1 MPPVAYF
8 LGKVGL
14 VAISSTVQVALLLL
28 VARVFFGVQLPST
41 ADRWAVFALVF
52 ALGVFGGTVLGI
64 AYSSMAT
71 ARTVGA
77 VVIGPMLV
85 LQFISGVY
93 IAFDD
98 VPQWLQQVASVF
110 PLKWIAQGMRSVFY
124 PDRARLGRDGRLLGD
139 RPHRAGA
146 AAPGPWAGSCCA
158 CSPSSGS
165 SAAPREPSGATMSDV
180 TATGASSREEFGAM
194 WRRQQPYWHAVF
206 AIVWAAAVVV
216 TLLDDPGPARPRRR
230 RSRCSG
236 SSPLAYAVLGT
247 RAMTHRDLRWAVAYQ
262 VVAWSALLGHPVG
275 RPEHPGLAALL
286 HALPPAVGDAA
297 DPLGGRGHGRRR
309 HRVLARALG
318 AARLLQPTSL
328 TEILISGVISMGLS
342 LSLGLFINR
351 IVGEAESRAETIDE
365 LRATQARL
373 AAAERDR
380 GVHEERERIS
390 REIHDTLA
398 QGFTSVV
405 ALSRAAQA
413 ALARGDTAAAG
424 ERLALIEQT
433 ASDNLDEA
441 RLIVAELTPG
451 HLQSRT
457 LGEALERLGAAVTS
471 ETGLRADV
479 RVAGDPVPLG
489 GSAEVVILRTAQEA
503 LSNVR
508 RHASAARVDLTLA
521 YDDPDEVVLTV
532 HDDGLGFDPDGARS
546 GFGLDGV
553 QARAAEVGGAVEV
566 LSEPGTGTTLRLVVP
581 R

>member
-1 MPPVAYF
+1 
-8 LGKVGL
+8 
-14 VAISSTVQVALLLL
+14 
-28 VARVFFGVQLPST
+28 
-41 ADRWAVFALVF
+41 
-52 ALGVFGGTVLGI
+52 
-64 AYSSMAT
+64 
-71 ARTVGA
+71 
-77 VVIGPMLV
+77 
-85 LQFISGVY
+85 
-93 IAFDD
+93 
-98 VPQWLQQVASVF
+98 
-110 PLKWIAQGMRSVFY
+110 
-124 PDRARLGRDGRLLGD
+124 
-139 RPHRAGA
+139 
-146 AAPGPWAGSCCA
+146 
-158 CSPSSGS
+158 
-165 SAAPREPSGATMSDV
+165 
-180 TATGASSREEFGAM
+180 M

-216 TLLDDPGPARPRRR
+216 TLLDDPGPHGRGPSLALL
-230 RSRCSG
+230 G
-236 SSPLAYAVLGT
+236 VIALAYVVLGT
-247 RAMTHRDLRWAVAYQ
+247 RGMTNRSIRWAVAYQ
-262 VVAWSALLGHPVG
+262 VVAWTALLGIQWVDSGTQAWLLYFALFPQLWAMLPTRWAVVG
-275 RPEHPGLAALL
+275 TAVVVSAFSVVRWAQLGFSTESLA
-286 HALPPAVGDAA
+286 
-297 DPLGGRGHGRRR
+297 
-309 HRVLARALG
+309 
-318 AARLLQPTSL
+318 
-328 TEILISGVISMGLS
+328 EILISSVISMGLS

-373 AAAERDR
+373 SAAQRDR

-424 ERLALIEQT
+424 ERLALIEHT

-471 ETGLRADV
+471 ETGLHADV

-508 RHASAARVDLTLA
+508 RHASAARVDLVLA

-532 HDDGLGFDPDGARS
+532 HDDGLGFDPDGARP
-546 GFGLDGV
+546 GFGLDGAR
-553 QARAAEVGGAVEV
+553 ARAAEVGGAVQV

>member
-1 MPPVAYF
+1 
-8 LGKVGL
+8 
-14 VAISSTVQVALLLL
+14 
-28 VARVFFGVQLPST
+28 
-41 ADRWAVFALVF
+41 
-52 ALGVFGGTVLGI
+52 
-64 AYSSMAT
+64 
-71 ARTVGA
+71 
-77 VVIGPMLV
+77 
-85 LQFISGVY
+85 
-93 IAFDD
+93 
-98 VPQWLQQVASVF
+98 
-110 PLKWIAQGMRSVFY
+110 
-124 PDRARLGRDGRLLGD
+124 
-139 RPHRAGA
+139 
-146 AAPGPWAGSCCA
+146 
-158 CSPSSGS
+158 
-165 SAAPREPSGATMSDV
+165 MSDV
-180 TATGASSREEFGAM
+180 TATGATSREEFGAM

-206 AIVWAAAVVV
+206 ALVWAAAVVV
-216 TLLDDPGPARPRRR
+216 TLIDDPGPHGRAP
-230 RSRCSG
+230 SLALLG
-236 SSPLAYAVLGT
+236 VIALAYGTLGV
-247 RAMTHRDLRWAVAYQ
+247 RGMTDRDLRWSVAYQ
-262 VVAWSALLGHPVG
+262 VVAWTALLGIQWVDPSTQAWLLYFALFPQLWAMLPTRWAVVG
-275 RPEHPGLAALL
+275 TVVVVTAFSVVRWAQLDFSSE
-286 HALPPAVGDAA
+286 
-297 DPLGGRGHGRRR
+297 
-309 HRVLARALG
+309 
-318 AARLLQPTSL
+318 SL
-328 TEILISGVISMGLS
+328 TEILVSGVISMGLS

-351 IVGEAESRAETIDE
+351 IVGEAESRAQTIDE

-373 AAAERDR
+373 AAVERDR
-380 GVHEERERIS
+380 GVQEERERIS

-413 ALARGDTAAAG
+413 ALARGDTSAAG

-471 ETGLRADV
+471 ETGLRAAV

-532 HDDGLGFDPDGARS
+532 HDDGLGFDLDGARS

-553 QARAAEVGGAVEV
+553 QARAAEVGGAVQV

>member
-1 MPPVAYF
+1 M
-8 LGKVGL
+8 
-14 VAISSTVQVALLLL
+14 
-28 VARVFFGVQLPST
+28 
-41 ADRWAVFALVF
+41 
-52 ALGVFGGTVLGI
+52 
-64 AYSSMAT
+64 
-71 ARTVGA
+71 
-77 VVIGPMLV
+77 
-85 LQFISGVY
+85 
-93 IAFDD
+93 
-98 VPQWLQQVASVF
+98 
-110 PLKWIAQGMRSVFY
+110 
-124 PDRARLGRDGRLLGD
+124 
-139 RPHRAGA
+139 
-146 AAPGPWAGSCCA
+146 
-158 CSPSSGS
+158 
-165 SAAPREPSGATMSDV
+165 MSDV
-180 TATGASSREEFGAM
+180 AATTATSREEFGAM

-206 AIVWAAAVVV
+206 AIVWTAAVVV
-216 TLLDDPGPARPRRR
+216 TLVDDPGLLGRGPSLVLLGVIAA
-230 RSRCSG
+230 
-236 SSPLAYAVLGT
+236 AYAVLGT

-262 VVAWSALLGHPVG
+262 VIAWSALLGIQWVDPSTQ
-275 RPEHPGLAALL
+275 AWLL
-286 HALPPAVGDAA
+286 YFTLFPQLWAMVPTRWAVIGT
-297 DPLGGRGHGRRR
+297 
-309 HRVLARALG
+309 VLVVTAFSLVRWAQLDFSSD
-318 AARLLQPTSL
+318 SL
-328 TEILISGVISMGLS
+328 TEILISSTISMGLS

-351 IVGEAESRAETIDE
+351 IVFEAESRAQTIDE

-373 AAAERDR
+373 AASERDR

-413 ALARGDTAAAG
+413 ALARGDTAAAR
-424 ERLALIEQT
+424 ERLALIEHT

-441 RLIVAELTPG
+441 RFIVAELTPG

-471 ETGLRADV
+471 ETGMRADV
-479 RVAGDPVPLG
+479 RVAGNPVPLG

-508 RHASAARVDLTLA
+508 RHASAARVDLTLT

-532 HDDGLGFDPDGARS
+532 RDDGLGFDLDGARS

>member
-1 MPPVAYF
+1 M
-8 LGKVGL
+8 G
-14 VAISSTVQVALLLL
+14 
-28 VARVFFGVQLPST
+28 
-41 ADRWAVFALVF
+41 
-52 ALGVFGGTVLGI
+52 
-64 AYSSMAT
+64 
-71 ARTVGA
+71 
-77 VVIGPMLV
+77 
-85 LQFISGVY
+85 
-93 IAFDD
+93 
-98 VPQWLQQVASVF
+98 
-110 PLKWIAQGMRSVFY
+110 
-124 PDRARLGRDGRLLGD
+124 
-139 RPHRAGA
+139 
-146 AAPGPWAGSCCA
+146 
-158 CSPSSGS
+158 
-165 SAAPREPSGATMSDV
+165 DV
-180 TATGASSREEFGAM
+180 TAAAATSREDFGAM

-216 TLLDDPGPARPRRR
+216 TLVDDPGTFGRGPTLALL
-230 RSRCSG
+230 G
-236 SSPLAYAVLGT
+236 VIAAAYAVLGI
-247 RAMTHRDLRWAVAYQ
+247 RAMTSRDLRWAVAYQ
-262 VVAWSALLGHPVG
+262 VVAWSALLAIQWVDPSTQAWLLYFTLFPQLWAMVPARWAVIGTVVVVTAFAVVRWAQLDFSSG
-275 RPEHPGLAALL
+275 SLAE
-286 HALPPAVGDAA
+286 
-297 DPLGGRGHGRRR
+297 
-309 HRVLARALG
+309 VLV
-318 AARLLQPTSL
+318 
-328 TEILISGVISMGLS
+328 SGTISMGLS

-351 IVGEAESRAETIDE
+351 LVAEAESRAGTIDE

-413 ALARGDTAAAG
+413 ALARGDAEAAG
-424 ERLALIEQT
+424 ERLSLIERT

-457 LGEALERLGAAVTS
+457 LGEALQRLGAAVSS
-471 ETGLRADV
+471 EAGLRADV
-479 RVAGDPVPLG
+479 RVAGEPVPLG

-521 YDDPDEVVLTV
+521 YDHPDEVVLTV
-532 HDDGLGFDPDGARS
+532 HDDGQGFEVDGGRT

-566 LSEPGTGTTLRLVVP
+566 SSEPGAGTTLRLVVP

>member
-1 MPPVAYF
+1 
-8 LGKVGL
+8 
-14 VAISSTVQVALLLL
+14 
-28 VARVFFGVQLPST
+28 
-41 ADRWAVFALVF
+41 
-52 ALGVFGGTVLGI
+52 
-64 AYSSMAT
+64 
-71 ARTVGA
+71 
-77 VVIGPMLV
+77 
-85 LQFISGVY
+85 
-93 IAFDD
+93 
-98 VPQWLQQVASVF
+98 
-110 PLKWIAQGMRSVFY
+110 
-124 PDRARLGRDGRLLGD
+124 
-139 RPHRAGA
+139 
-146 AAPGPWAGSCCA
+146 
-158 CSPSSGS
+158 
-165 SAAPREPSGATMSDV
+165 
-180 TATGASSREEFGAM
+180 M

-216 TLLDDPGPARPRRR
+216 TLIDDPGPHGRGPSLALL
-230 RSRCSG
+230 G
-236 SSPLAYAVLGT
+236 VIALAYGTLGV
-247 RAMTHRDLRWAVAYQ
+247 RGMTNRDVRWAVAYQ
-262 VVAWSALLGHPVG
+262 VVAWTALLGIQWVDSGTQAWLLYFALFPQLWAMLPTRWAVVG
-275 RPEHPGLAALL
+275 TLVVVSAFSVVRWAQ
-286 HALPPAVGDAA
+286 
-297 DPLGGRGHGRRR
+297 LGFSSD
-309 HRVLARALG
+309 
-318 AARLLQPTSL
+318 SL
-328 TEILISGVISMGLS
+328 TEILISSVISMGLS

-351 IVGEAESRAETIDE
+351 LVGEAESRAETIDE
-365 LRATQARL
+365 LRATQTRL

-413 ALARGDTAAAG
+413 ALARGDTTTAA
-424 ERLALIEQT
+424 ERLALIEHT

-471 ETGLRADV
+471 ETGMRAAV
-479 RVAGDPVPLG
+479 RVAGTPVPLG

-508 RHASAARVDLTLA
+508 RHASAGRVDLTLA

-532 HDDGLGFDPDGARS
+532 HDDGLGFDLDGARS

-553 QARAAEVGGAVEV
+553 QARAAEVGGAVQV

>member
-1 MPPVAYF
+1 M
-8 LGKVGL
+8 
-14 VAISSTVQVALLLL
+14 
-28 VARVFFGVQLPST
+28 
-41 ADRWAVFALVF
+41 
-52 ALGVFGGTVLGI
+52 
-64 AYSSMAT
+64 
-71 ARTVGA
+71 
-77 VVIGPMLV
+77 
-85 LQFISGVY
+85 
-93 IAFDD
+93 
-98 VPQWLQQVASVF
+98 
-110 PLKWIAQGMRSVFY
+110 
-124 PDRARLGRDGRLLGD
+124 
-139 RPHRAGA
+139 
-146 AAPGPWAGSCCA
+146 
-158 CSPSSGS
+158 
-165 SAAPREPSGATMSDV
+165 
-180 TATGASSREEFGAM
+180 TATTATSREEFGAM

-206 AIVWAAAVVV
+206 AIVWTAAVVV
-216 TLLDDPGPARPRRR
+216 TLVDDPGLLGRGPSLVLLGVIAA
-230 RSRCSG
+230 
-236 SSPLAYAVLGT
+236 AYAVLGT

-262 VVAWSALLGHPVG
+262 VVAWSALLGIQWVDPSTQ
-275 RPEHPGLAALL
+275 AWLL
-286 HALPPAVGDAA
+286 YFTLFPQLWAMVPTRWAVIGT
-297 DPLGGRGHGRRR
+297 
-309 HRVLARALG
+309 VLVVTAFSLVRWAQLDFSSD
-318 AARLLQPTSL
+318 SL
-328 TEILISGVISMGLS
+328 TEILISSTISMGLS

-351 IVGEAESRAETIDE
+351 IVFEAESRAQTIDE

-373 AAAERDR
+373 AASERDR

-413 ALARGDTAAAG
+413 ALARGDAAAAR
-424 ERLALIEQT
+424 ERLALIEHT

-479 RVAGDPVPLG
+479 RVFGSPVPLG

-532 HDDGLGFDPDGARS
+532 RDDGLGFDLDGARS